1 MTIWTAEFEKK
12 AEKAIANMHP
22 TMRRRVLDAID
33 ALLVDPFKSP
43 NVKALQGRDG
53 YRLRVG
59 EWRVLYRLERE
70 RIVVV
75 VIDIGPRGGIY

>member
-1 MTIWTAEFEKK
+1 MWAVEFEKRAVK
-12 AEKAIANMHP
+12 AFAGLHP
-22 TMRRRVLDAID
+22 TMQRRVSDAIE
-33 ALLVDPFKSP
+33 ALANDPFKSP

-70 RIVVV
+70 RIVIV